1 MNKHHFRHARPDD
14 CIQDHKATTD
24 QRGPGSQTC
33 SRIEAATYL
42 GISTRS
48 FDRIQKAHAIPYV
61 QIGQR
66 RRYLYS
72 DLGNFLKAC
81 RSI

>member
-1 MNKHHFRHARPDD
+1 MSKHHCRHAEPGD
-14 CIQDHKATTD
+14 CNQDHKATTD
-24 QRGPGSQTC
+24 QRGSGLPTC
-33 SRIEAATYL
+33 SRTEAATFL
-42 GISTRS
+42 GISTRT
-48 FDRIQKAHAIPYV
+48 FDRIQDAHTIPYV
-61 QIGQR
+61 QIGRR